1 MLTLLSILMFISSTL
16 LVLMLVITAI
26 GIVASIYQAIY
37 EFFFCERRTVLIPT
51 GIPLDNLVE
60 VHVFEK
66 KTGTLVRKEGVDNSL
81 YQ

>member
-1 MLTLLSILMFISSTL
+1 MFIFSTL
-16 LVLMLVITAI
+16 LVLMLAITAI

-37 EFFFCERRTVLIPT
+37 EFFFCERRIVLTPT

-60 VHVFEK
+60 EHVFNK
-66 KTGTLVRKEGVDNSL
+66 KTGKLVRKIAVDNSL